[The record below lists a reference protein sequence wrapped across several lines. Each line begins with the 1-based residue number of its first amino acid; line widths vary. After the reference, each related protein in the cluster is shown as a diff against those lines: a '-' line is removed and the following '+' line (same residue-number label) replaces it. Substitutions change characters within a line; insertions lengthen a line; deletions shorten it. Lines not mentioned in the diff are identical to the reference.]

1 MGLSTTPE
9 SNYTSI
15 WDQCKKEL
23 QEKISSPNFVSY
35 IEPIKIIDYQ
45 NEEFSMQVPSSFVAN
60 WLEKNYLDSILYF
73 LDNKTSRK
81 NRIKLVIENLKPK
94 RVTAPHPVMPKKVFK
109 SQIAPLQPFKTQY
122 TFESYVV
129 GKCNEFAHAS
139 SMQCANKPGNKYN
152 PLFIYGGVG
161 LGKTHLM
168 HAIGQ
173 HIQSTK
179 PDFNVLYLSSEQFV
193 NRMIS
198 SLQKGQME
206 EFRKK
211 FRNVDVLLVDDIQFI
226 AGKDRTQ
233 EEFFHT
239 FNTLFEEG
247 KQIVVSSDQFPKDIR
262 KLEERL
268 KSRFE
273 WGLIA
278 DIQAPDLETKI
289 AILQKKAELN
299 GYQISSEVTS
309 YLAETIKSNIRE
321 LEGCLARIVAYSSLS
336 GRPVDLELAK
346 ETMDG
351 VYSEAKKHVDCSQIQ
366 NAVCGFFSIRLNELK
381 SKSRTKKLVG
391 PRQIAMF
398 LCREFTDESLPE
410 IGKKFGGKDHSTVI
424 HACNKIKKE
433 IEVNTRIYNDITAI
447 KKVLGL

>member
-1 MGLSTTPE
+1 MGLSIT
-9 SNYTSI
+9 SDSDFGSI
-15 WDQCKKEL
+15 WEQCKKEL
-23 QEKISSPNFVSY
+23 KEKISPANYLSY
-35 IEPIKIIDYQ
+35 IEPVKIIDYKD
-45 NEEFSMQVPSSFVAN
+45 EEFSMLVPSSFVAN
-60 WLEKNYLDSILYF
+60 WLEKNYLNSITWF
-73 LDNKTSRK
+73 LDAKTSRK
-81 NRIKLVIENLKPK
+81 NRVKIIVESMKPK
-94 RVTAPHPVMPKKVFK
+94 RITAPQPVLTKKVSKSTVVPQQFK
-109 SQIAPLQPFKTQY
+109 SQY
-122 TFESYVV
+122 TFETFVV

-139 SMQCANKPGNKYN
+139 SLQCANKPGNQYN

-173 HIQSTK
+173 HIQNIR
-179 PDFNVLYLSSEQFV
+179 PDNNVLYLSSEQFV

-206 EFRKK
+206 EFRRK

-247 KQIVVSSDQFPKDIR
+247 KQIVVSSDQFPKDIK

-289 AILQKKAELN
+289 AILQKKAEIN
-299 GYQISSEVTS
+299 GYLIPLDVTS

-336 GRPVDLELAK
+336 GRPVNLDLAR

-351 VYSEAKKHVDCSQIQ
+351 VYSEAKKHVDSVQIQ
-366 NAVCGFFSIRLNELK
+366 NAVCGYFSIRISELK
-381 SKSRTKKLVG
+381 SKSRTKKLVV
-391 PRQIAMF
+391 PRQIAMY

-410 IGKKFGGKDHSTVI
+410 IGKKFGGRDHSTVI
-424 HACNKIKKE
+424 HACNKIKSD
-433 IEVNTRIYNDITAI
+433 IEVNTRIYNDISAI
-447 KKVLGL
+447 KKMLGM